1 MFVCR
6 DLHISP
12 APISSNGHDVCP
24 CCSARSIYSVLRDD
38 GQYADVQ
45 FISADTAERATRAH
59 DHSVELQRAC
69 PDLLFSL
76 VPDQQG
82 HGFTNEQG
90 YSLRVK
96 RRDAAAR
103 PRL

>member
-12 APISSNGHDVCP
+12 APILSGGHEVCP
-24 CCSARSIYSVLRDD
+24 RCSSRSIYTVLRDD
-38 GQYADVQ
+38 GQYADVR
-45 FISADTAERATRAH
+45 FINAANAERATRAH

-76 VPDQQG
+76 VPDQRG
-82 HGFTNEQG
+82 LGFANEQG

-96 RRDAAAR
+96 RRDAVAG
-103 PRL
+103 PRH